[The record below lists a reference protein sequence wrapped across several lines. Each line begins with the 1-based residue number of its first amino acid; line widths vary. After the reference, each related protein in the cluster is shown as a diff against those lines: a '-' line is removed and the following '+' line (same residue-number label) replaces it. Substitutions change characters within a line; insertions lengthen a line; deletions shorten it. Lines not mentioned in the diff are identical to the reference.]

1 MFSINMAAK
10 GNNGNTT
17 KNAKKGPRRSAG
29 DRNTK
34 GSVGGGGGGGGGG
47 GVGFGA
53 SSGLATST
61 ATPTATDPTLTSE
74 VKTTPRETTAAS
86 PGTASRQNFAPQQA
100 ELPDDDFAT
109 FPPLSPATLESVMG
123 VDVFDLPEGGVTA
136 REEGQETALPRQV
149 LECIR
154 DRHGM
159 LEFGGGRKLLDAE
172 YCDPNSDEN
181 KAGGM
186 GGTDEEEHRRPR
198 PLLLFPGLR
207 LLHAEPPVIGVDDFF
222 TAEECDAYV
231 SRSLSPAPAPLADG
245 GSDVAR
251 PHMQRSA
258 TLGADVDSVAQRTST
273 TWFHRYSAVPE
284 LMAKASALVGIPFD
298 EGRWEEAQTVR
309 YRPGEKFTWHLD
321 ALPPTPD
328 LASKGGQRIATL
340 LVYLTE
346 MPEED
351 GGATAFRDLGPL
363 RVRPRKGS
371 ALMFFPSCGGAPN
384 CPFDIRTLH
393 AGEMVRSGGKQD
405 KWIAQLW
412 LREGPYTPTVPKGN
426 RHADAS
432 SVVAEFDATWRQA
445 AAAAA

>member
-1 MFSINMAAK
+1 MPDARIANCWGCGGTHRTINRKRFMFSINMAAK

-86 PGTASRQNFAPQQA
+86 PGTASRQNVAPQQA

-258 TLGADVDSVAQRTST
+258 TLGADVDSVAQVSDHEQYVSLPNSGKRFVYVPSE
-273 TWFHRYSAVPE
+273 RGSAVR
-284 LMAKASALVGIPFD
+284 LVG
-298 EGRWEEAQTVR
+298 
-309 YRPGEKFTWHLD
+309 
-321 ALPPTPD
+321 
-328 LASKGGQRIATL
+328 S
-340 LVYLTE
+340 
-346 MPEED
+346 
-351 GGATAFRDLGPL
+351 
-363 RVRPRKGS
+363 RPRTVVV
-371 ALMFFPSCGGAPN
+371 P
-384 CPFDIRTLH
+384 H
-393 AGEMVRSGGKQD
+393 AWRYGRGH
-405 KWIAQLW
+405 
-412 LREGPYTPTVPKGN
+412 TPTVTIGFL
-426 RHADAS
+426 
-432 SVVAEFDATWRQA
+432 SV
-445 AAAAA
+445 